1 MLVVVDANELFSLL
15 IRGSGNSEYIF
26 FSNRAELIAPE
37 FLLIEFEKYKEEI
50 LDKTHRS
57 TTELSMLLSI
67 FRRRIKF
74 IPEQEFKDL
83 LKEAAAHL
91 PEDPKDAPYL
101 ALAMKYNALIWSE
114 DRALK
119 KTSPAKVSNTD
130 ELLKELKEPAKP
142 P

>member
-15 IRGSGNSEYIF
+15 IKGSKNSEYIF

-37 FLLIEFEKYKEEI
+37 FLLIEFEKYREEI

-57 TTELSMLLSI
+57 TIELSMLLSV
-67 FRRRIKF
+67 FKRRIKF

-83 LKEAAAHL
+83 LKEAAASL
-91 PEDPKDAPYL
+91 PEDPKDAPYV
-101 ALAMKYNALIWSE
+101 ALAMKYNAVIWSE
-114 DRALK
+114 DKVLK
-119 KTSPAKVSNTD
+119 RRSPVKVSNTG
-130 ELLKELKEPAKP
+130 ELLKKLKEPAKP